1 MTSFIKDFDV
11 IICPT
16 SARTALLPGQ
26 ALTSEYK
33 FVYYTSAYNVTGWP
47 AGVVRVGTSDQGM
60 PISIQVVGKP
70 WQEHVVIAVMEFLEK
85 SFGGWAPSP
94 I

>member
-1 MTSFIKDFDV
+1 MASFIQHFDV
-11 IICPT
+11 ILCPT

-26 ALTSEYK
+26 ALTPEYK
-33 FVYYTSAYNVTGWP
+33 FVYYTSAYNITGWP
-47 AGVVRVGTSDQGM
+47 AGVVRVGTSNEGM
-60 PISIQVVGKP
+60 PISVQVVGKP

-85 SFGGWAPSP
+85 SFGGWTPPA